1 MNVKNCHACGPY
13 SRNKYKH
20 CTLITQR
27 LTITAEQH
35 SVKLQSI
42 WPRYVGLESRS
53 RMFSFLITALE
64 PGFED
69 KINLSFSYN
78 TNIPFR
84 YQDHHTSR
92 GINEREPSENSTLL
106 LM

>member
-42 WPRYVGLESRS
+42 RPRYVGLESRN
-53 RMFSFLITALE
+53 FYVSFLFETIINEITALE
-64 PGFED
+64 PG
-69 KINLSFSYN
+69 
-78 TNIPFR
+78 
-84 YQDHHTSR
+84 
-92 GINEREPSENSTLL
+92 
-106 LM
+106 